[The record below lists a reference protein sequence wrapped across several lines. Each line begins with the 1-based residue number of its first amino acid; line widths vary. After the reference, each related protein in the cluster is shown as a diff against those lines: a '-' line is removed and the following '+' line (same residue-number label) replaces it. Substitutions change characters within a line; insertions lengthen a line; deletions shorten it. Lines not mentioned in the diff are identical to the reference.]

1 MKYLKVFTDFVGNMR
16 QLGDAERGRLFTAM
30 LEYASTGIEPDLR
43 GNERFLWDT
52 AKKNIDNQRDSYD
65 TRCAV
70 NAKNGS
76 IGGKRTQANASEL
89 KRNQAKS
96 SDSLQ
101 DKEKEKEESKE
112 INSKEF
118 TKKAATAS
126 FTPPTVEEVASY
138 CKSRNNTVN
147 AQAFVDYYTG
157 RGWYL
162 SKGVKVKDW
171 RACVR
176 TWEQREPK
184 KKDRYGAENY
194 QQHAITEDMLR
205 DAFVNFEE
213 DT

>member
-1 MKYLKVFTDFVGNMR
+1 MSDQEV
-16 QLGDAERGRLFTAM
+16 GRLFRAL
-30 LEYASTGIEPDLR
+30 LEYSANGTTPELTGRESIAFD
-43 GNERFLWDT
+43 FIADD
-52 AKKNIDNQRDSYD
+52 IDNAKSAYENL
-65 TRCAV
+65 CAQ
-70 NAKNGS
+70 NAKNRGAS
-76 IGGKRTQANASEL
+76 NDRKRPSTTVNDR
-89 KRNQAKS
+89 KRQTTEG
-96 SDSLQ
+96 DEI
-101 DKEKEKEESKE
+101 DKDKDKIKESKE

-118 TKKAATAS
+118 TKKAATAT
-126 FTPPTVEEVASY
+126 FTPPTVEEVRKY
-138 CKSRNNTVN
+138 CTERKNTVN
-147 AQAFVDYYTG
+147 PQAFVDYYAG

>member
-1 MKYLKVFTDFVGNMR
+1 MKYLKVFTDFAEILEPL
-16 QLGDAERGRLFTAM
+16 QDAEVGRLFKSM
-30 LEYASTGIEPDLR
+30 LAYAETGAAPDLR
-43 GNERFLWDT
+43 GNEKFVWNA
-52 AKKNIDNQRDSYD
+52 AKQIIDRERDFSD
-65 TRCAV
+65 KQAE
-70 NAKNGS
+70 KGKK
-76 IGGKRTQANASEL
+76 GGRPKKPEKADESQQKPEKADESR
-89 KRNQAKS
+89 KS
-96 SDSLQ
+96 QKDK
-101 DKEKEKEESKE
+101 DKENYKE

-118 TKKAATAS
+118 TKKAATAT
-126 FTPPTVEEVASY
+126 FTPPTVEEVRKY
-138 CKSRNNTVN
+138 CSERKNTVN
-147 AQAFVDYYTG
+147 PQAFVDYYTG

>member
-1 MKYLKVFTDFVGNMR
+1 MKYLKVFTDFAEILEPL
-16 QLGDAERGRLFTAM
+16 QDAEVGRLFKSM
-30 LEYASTGIEPDLR
+30 LAYAETGAVPDLR
-43 GNERFLWDT
+43 GNERFVWNA
-52 AKKNIDNQRDSYD
+52 AKQIIDREHEYSDKQ
-65 TRCAV
+65 AE
-70 NAKNGS
+70 KGKK
-76 IGGKRTQANASEL
+76 GGRPKKPEKADESR
-89 KRNQAKS
+89 KS
-96 SDSLQ
+96 QKDK
-101 DKEKEKEESKE
+101 DKEKYKE

-118 TKKAATAS
+118 TKKAATAT
-126 FTPPTVEEVASY
+126 FAPPTVEEVASY
-138 CKSRNNTVN
+138 CKTRNNTVN